1 MNTTSQSTTPLGR
14 FVQDN
19 IFYIGAVAEF
29 VTMDYLTKFFA
40 ELYLAN
46 GKTIA
51 VISNYFSLTV
61 SHNSKIAFSLPI
73 SGKLV
78 AFITPLLLAVIIY
91 LVKKTCDTSNKIT
104 KIALVF
110 VISGTLGNFI
120 DRIWHGYVIDFLSP
134 SFFPSFNLADAYLTI
149 GVLIL
154 VAANKWI
161 VKSSEFTD

>member
-110 VISGTLGNFI
+110 VISTYLILILLQKCKFCGPGKA
-120 DRIWHGYVIDFLSP
+120 IDFCSKLPTLSV
-134 SFFPSFNLADAYLTI
+134 SLLM
-149 GVLIL
+149 IL
-154 VAANKWI
+154 
-161 VKSSEFTD
+161 